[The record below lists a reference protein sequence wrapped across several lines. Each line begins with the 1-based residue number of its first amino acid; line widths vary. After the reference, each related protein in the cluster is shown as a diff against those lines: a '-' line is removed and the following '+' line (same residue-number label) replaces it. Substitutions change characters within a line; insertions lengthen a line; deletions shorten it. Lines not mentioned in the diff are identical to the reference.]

1 MRQPATAFGAAM
13 VCLLVAG
20 CASSVGNADTPTPTR
35 TLIPRPLVERELD
48 ELLLNPGELNA
59 AMGSQTLAVTSAQSA
74 MSDNSATMQP
84 RECLGIDG
92 AAEAPVYAE
101 SGFQAE
107 RDQSLNDGDK
117 FAHYVKQAVVLYPL
131 VKKARA
137 FFDASAQQ
145 WPACH
150 EYTHLQS
157 GTKWTVGPISN
168 TDDVLSTV
176 ATLQEAAAPGW
187 ACGHAVAVENNV
199 IIDVNTCSPNPGD
212 SAVRIAKQI
221 AEKVAARW

>member
-20 CASSVGNADTPTPTR
+20 CASSVGNAVAPTPTR

-48 ELLLNPGELNA
+48 ELLLHPAQLNA
-59 AMGSQTLAVTSAQSA
+59 EMGSQTLEVTSAQSS
-74 MSDNSATMQP
+74 MSDNSATMEP

-92 AAEAPVYAE
+92 AAEAPVYAD
-101 SGFQAE
+101 SGYQAS

-131 VKKARA
+131 VKKAQG
-137 FFDASAQQ
+137 FLDASAQQ

-157 GTKWTVGPISN
+157 GTKWTVGPITN
-168 TDDVLSTV
+168 ADNVLSTV

-187 ACGHAVAVENNV
+187 ACGHAIALENNV
-199 IIDVNTCSPNPGD
+199 IIDVNTCSANPGD
-212 SAVRIAKQI
+212 SAVRIAKQV
-221 AEKVAARW
+221 AEKVADRW

>member
-13 VCLLVAG
+13 VCLLAAG
-20 CASSVGNADTPTPTR
+20 CASSVGNAVTPTPTP

-48 ELLLNPGELNA
+48 ELLLNPGELNV
-59 AMGSQTLAVTSAQSA
+59 AMGSQTLAVTSASSS
-74 MSDNSATMQP
+74 MSDNSATMEP

-92 AAEAPVYAE
+92 AAEAAVYAE

-157 GTKWTVGPISN
+157 GTKWTVGPIAN
-168 TDDVLSTV
+168 GDDVLSTV

-187 ACGHAVAVENNV
+187 ACGHAIALENNV
-199 IIDVNTCSPNPGD
+199 IIDINTCSPNPGD

-221 AEKVAARW
+221 AEKVKARW

>member
-20 CASSVGNADTPTPTR
+20 CTSSVGNAVTPTQTR

-48 ELLLNPGELNA
+48 ELLLSPGELNV
-59 AMGSQTLAVTSAQSA
+59 AMGSQSLTVTSAQSG
-74 MSDNSATMQP
+74 MSDHSATMEP

-101 SGFQAE
+101 SGYQAQ

-131 VKKARA
+131 VKKAQA

-157 GTKWTVGPISN
+157 GTEWTVGPISN
-168 TDDVLSTV
+168 ADDVLSTV

-187 ACGHAVAVENNV
+187 ACGHAIALENNV

>member
-1 MRQPATAFGAAM
+1 MRQPATALGAVM

-20 CASSVGNADTPTPTR
+20 CASSVGNAVTPTPTQ

-59 AMGSQTLAVTSAQSA
+59 AMGSQTLEVTSAASA
-74 MSDNSATMQP
+74 MSDNSATMEP

-137 FFDASAQQ
+137 FFDASVEQ

-168 TDDVLSTV
+168 ADDVLSTV

-187 ACGHAVAVENNV
+187 ACGHAIALENNV

-221 AEKVAARW
+221 AEKVTARW